1 MTFGKINYAEF
12 TPLTGM
18 PQDVATA
25 WYGGVKDLVGAEYQ
39 PLLYLGNQVVKGTNY
54 FFIAEETLITH
65 PPIKRVVKV
74 VINEFQGASEII
86 SVEEI
91 L

>member
-1 MTFGKINYAEF
+1 MFGKINYADF
-12 TPLTGM
+12 TPLTSM
-18 PQDVATA
+18 PQEAATA
-25 WYGGVKDLVGAEYQ
+25 WYGGVKGLVGAEYR
-39 PLLYLGNQVVKGTNY
+39 PLLYLGNQVVKGINY
-54 FFIAEETLITH
+54 FFIAEQTLTTN

-74 VINEFQGASEII
+74 VINSFQGVNEII

>member
-1 MTFGKINYAEF
+1 MFGKINYANF
-12 TPLTGM
+12 TALTSM
-18 PQDVATA
+18 PQEAATA
-25 WYGGVKDLVGAEYQ
+25 WYGGVKGLVGAEYR
-39 PLLYLGNQVVKGTNY
+39 PLLYLGNQVVKGINY
-54 FFIAEETLITH
+54 FFIAEQTLTTN

-74 VINEFQGASEII
+74 VINSFQGVNEII

>member
-1 MTFGKINYAEF
+1 MFGKINYANF
-12 TPLTGM
+12 TALTSM
-18 PQDVATA
+18 PQEAATA
-25 WYGGVKDLVGAEYQ
+25 WYGGVKGLVGAEYR
-39 PLLYLGNQVVKGTNY
+39 PLLYLGNQVVKGINY
-54 FFIAEETLITH
+54 FFIAEQTLTTN

-86 SVEEI
+86 SVEQI